1 MSSPSQDRQ
10 APHELHGNPLLRW
23 AFFVMGFVFVGLGI
37 LGAILPGLP
46 TTVFILLAGY
56 CWAKSSVRFHN
67 WLMRHKI
74 FGKMLTDWQER
85 RAMPRFAKYLAWG
98 MMGVSSAV
106 LFYRLPS
113 DKLWIAV
120 LTGAICL
127 ATGIWMAR
135 LPDA

>member
-1 MSSPSQDRQ
+1 
-10 APHELHGNPLLRW
+10 
-23 AFFVMGFVFVGLGI
+23 
-37 LGAILPGLP
+37 
-46 TTVFILLAGY
+46 
-56 CWAKSSVRFHN
+56 
-67 WLMRHKI
+67 
-74 FGKMLTDWQER
+74 MLTDWQER